1 VLRVKPLDTLFTSFD
16 EPFWVDIETDRDTTI
31 DVFLYGET
39 TPFTS
44 ISVTAPLT
52 RARVWSTNPI
62 ASNPTNQVHKIIFKD
77 RFTDEQVDIWIA
89 YFNIRA
95 ERVELRPSRG
105 LNLMGYTTQ
114 MLQIGDLVF
123 IRRLGV
129 RRFALIN
136 VTDNTKV
143 FHEFIG
149 FNENNEKF
157 YYVDRQDRILSALGG
172 GTDLYVTL
180 NPVKE
185 VPVTVEY
192 DIPALASIIDVLL
205 PSIARD
211 STLIRG
217 FITAMGGAVN
227 YVTRFAIG
235 VARFISKM
243 LGIQQEI
250 LDVRVEGGRLKVTYI
265 VDAPPLGVLAI
276 IGLGIVVGAFTLM
289 KVAST
294 IRDIV
299 ADITK
304 TIQTVEIMNAIQ
316 KTQEERTKAIQE
328 ALNYAQQRGLT
339 PQETYELIEKIA
351 EQYTTGD
358 IVKATT
364 ALQEADKYKAE
375 ADSLRT
381 QRYLWALGG
390 AGVGAILASVVRGR

>member
-1 VLRVKPLDTLFTSFD
+1 MLKIRPLDTLFTSFD
-16 EPFWVDIETDRDTTI
+16 EPFIVDIESDRDTTI
-31 DVFLYGET
+31 DVFLYGED

-52 RARVWSTNPI
+52 RATVWSENPI
-62 ASNPTNQVHKIIFKD
+62 ASNPTNLVHKIIFRD
-77 RFTDEQVDIWIA
+77 RYTNEQVDIWIA
-89 YFNIRA
+89 YFAPRI
-95 ERVELRPSRG
+95 ERVELRPSKG

-114 MLQIGDLVF
+114 MLIVGDLVF
-123 IRRLGV
+123 IRRFGL

-136 VTDNTKV
+136 ITDNTKA

-149 FNENNEKF
+149 FNENGEKF
-157 YYVDRQDRILSALGG
+157 YYVDRQDRILAQLAG

-180 NPVKE
+180 NPVQN

-192 DIPALASIIDVLL
+192 EVTALAPLIDILL
-205 PSIARD
+205 PSMAKD
-211 STLIRG
+211 SILIRG
-217 FITAMGGAVN
+217 FISAMGGAVN

-243 LGIQQEI
+243 LGINQEI
-250 LDVRVEGGRLKVTYI
+250 LDVRAEGGRLKVTYVI
-265 VDAPPLGVLAI
+265 DAPPLGVLAI

-289 KVAST
+289 KVASM

-299 ADITK
+299 ADVTR

-328 ALNYAQQRGLT
+328 ALRYAKEQNLT
-339 PQETYELIEKIA
+339 PQDTYQLVETISQKYD
-351 EQYTTGD
+351 TGD
-358 IVKATT
+358 VIKATT
-364 ALQEADKYKAE
+364 ALSEADKWRNEAE
-375 ADSLRT
+375 SLRT

-390 AGVGAILASVVRGR
+390 ATIGAVVTAVIKR